1 MALFSE
7 CSLRCAR
14 KVLDTADIVREAI
27 LRQQPMA
34 GPRFGRLRGSNL
46 DRAAL
51 SQDNLGHRCGAFMLP
66 IFVGLVV
73 WVGLV
78 ALLLGLAFVVFR
90 PLRRFAGFVFLTPTM
105 GVGGALFGFL
115 ALGWFLDGRL
125 RPEVATSVAFY
136 LGFLLCGAIGSL
148 LGAASGFLI
157 WCRTRPAR

>member
-1 MALFSE
+1 
-7 CSLRCAR
+7 
-14 KVLDTADIVREAI
+14 
-27 LRQQPMA
+27 
-34 GPRFGRLRGSNL
+34 
-46 DRAAL
+46 
-51 SQDNLGHRCGAFMLP
+51 MLP

-78 ALLLGLAFVVFR
+78 PLLLGLAFVVFR

-125 RPEVATSVAFY
+125 RPEVATSIAFY